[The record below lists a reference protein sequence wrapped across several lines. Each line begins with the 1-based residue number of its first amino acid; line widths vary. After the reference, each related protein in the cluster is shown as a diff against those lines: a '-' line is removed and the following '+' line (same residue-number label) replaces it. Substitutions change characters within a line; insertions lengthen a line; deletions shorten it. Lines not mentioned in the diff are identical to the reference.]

1 MVWIRKCW
9 YLSTWFW
16 WVVLLGEGV
25 EPLGTGALLEGVHH
39 WGWALSI
46 LSLTALLII
55 PSLCFLCVVED
66 LCSNRLLPQ
75 LSAIMNHLSGSRS
88 PNKSLL
94 PGATSGPGVCSQQ
107 QERVRTKPTLRNPEG
122 KFTTIFTSKSRRSQ
136 GCAGGE
142 GGAHSSLSHCQK
154 AVLLTK
160 SCFRYPLTFST
171 SEQHPQSFESLQPRK

>member
-1 MVWIRKCW
+1 M
-9 YLSTWFW
+9 
-16 WVVLLGEGV
+16 

-136 GCAGGE
+136 GCAGEE